1 MSNIPRLNN
10 EQLRNYRD
18 LMIKNIESYS
28 QFRYHIVNAQD
39 LILIELITR
48 ELERQS
54 AGGYNAPIIE
64 ENKND

>member
-1 MSNIPRLNN
+1 MPNIPRLNN

-18 LMIKNIESYS
+18 LMIKNIESHS
-28 QFRYHIVNAQD
+28 QYGHYTVNAQD

-54 AGGYNAPIIE
+54 AGGYNAPVIE
-64 ENKND
+64 ENKNN